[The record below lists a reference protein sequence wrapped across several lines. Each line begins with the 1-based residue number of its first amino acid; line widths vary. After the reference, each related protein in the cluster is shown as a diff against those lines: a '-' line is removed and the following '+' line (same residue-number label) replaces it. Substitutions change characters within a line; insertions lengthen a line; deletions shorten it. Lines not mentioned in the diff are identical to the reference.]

1 RRRRQRADRHP
12 GDSSTGVNLPFYTA

>member
-1 RRRRQRADRHP
+1 RRRQRADRHP

>member
-1 RRRRQRADRHP
+1 RRQRADRHP